1 MGALQASGIERLAAV
16 AKLPWSVGN
25 SLGNSSFTNKIEGLV
40 LSWLGNENSSL
51 VQTAKA
57 YVSARYR
64 QAHEWLATI
73 REQYTGTWFDKIW
86 AAFCLGLPFNKA
98 VFDFLETLAKGV
110 KKHYWEN
117 VKRYYLQD
125 EDAKYAN
132 WVIEQLLAHKRPLAA
147 VNAAAQFLHTIAR
160 ETGLDDDLLARTLEI
175 VATDP
180 ADHETMP
187 RVSISY
193 DIVRVLR
200 ELQSNL
206 DIDEKRLARI
216 EWMYVR
222 IFHHND
228 IQPVA
233 LLKEVMKNP
242 SFFVHLICLIFKANP
257 PIEGEFSDLSP
268 ESRRQQAENAWYLL
282 ELADQLPGQSDTQ
295 EVNAAQL
302 QEWIEK
308 VREECAQRNRR
319 VIGDEYIGKLLSHSP
334 SGSDGI
340 WPHEAVRDII
350 EQYESR
356 DVEEGIEVG
365 LFNQRGVTSRTLGEG
380 GKQERE
386 LAEKYRQQ
394 ADEIKYMWPRTAA
407 MLGRVADSYNR
418 FAARWDLETELED

>member
-1 MGALQASGIERLAAV
+1 M
-16 AKLPWSVGN
+16 
-25 SLGNSSFTNKIEGLV
+25 
-40 LSWLGNENSSL
+40 
-51 VQTAKA
+51 
-57 YVSARYR
+57 
-64 QAHEWLATI
+64 
-73 REQYTGTWFDKIW
+73 
-86 AAFCLGLPFNKA
+86 
-98 VFDFLETLAKGV
+98 FDFLETLGKGV

-117 VKRYYLQD
+117 VRRYYLQD

-132 WVIEQLLAHKRPLAA
+132 WVIEQLLTRKRPLAA
-147 VNAAAQFLHTIAR
+147 INAAAQYLHTIAR
-160 ETGLDDDLLARTLEI
+160 ETGLDGDLLARALELAAI
-175 VATDP
+175 DP
-180 ADHETMP
+180 ADRETTP
-187 RVSISY
+187 TISISY
-193 DIVRVLR
+193 DIVKVLK
-200 ELQSNL
+200 ELQSNP

-222 IFHHND
+222 IFRHDD

-268 ESRRQQAENAWYLL
+268 ELRKQQAENAWYLL

-302 QEWIEK
+302 QEWIKK

-356 DVEEGIEVG
+356 NIERGVETG
-365 LFNQRGVTSRTLGEG
+365 LFNQRGGTVRALGEG

-386 LAEKYRQQ
+386 LADKYQQQ
-394 ADEIKYMWPRTAA
+394 ADEIKYEWPRAAA
-407 MLGRVADSYNR
+407 MLGRIADSYKR
-418 FAARWDLETELED
+418 FATKLDLEDKLED